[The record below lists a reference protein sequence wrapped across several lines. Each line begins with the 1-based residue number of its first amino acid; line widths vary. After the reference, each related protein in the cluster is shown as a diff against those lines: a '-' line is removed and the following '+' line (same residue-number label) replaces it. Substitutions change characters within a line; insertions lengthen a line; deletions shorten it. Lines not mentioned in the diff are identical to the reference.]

1 MNKRILLIIP
11 ALLLAMIISGCAGGI
26 GVKAASR
33 SNYSLLNRPDDLMPQ
48 TANVLANFSLNKEY
62 NRNPQGVLTK
72 LEKIFFAEPR
82 SEYLI
87 ALADVSSKLGKRFAG
102 DQDLAIRYY
111 LSSVLYCYCYVA
123 LENPADQAYDP
134 SAVLMLRT
142 YNSSLAEVIHY
153 LCDRNLLTKNGYELT
168 TAAGQTITFR
178 NPQIISSITP
188 DRIEKVLLCAD
199 YEPEHLIN
207 NSRKFGIGTPLITVL
222 KPSKEYP
229 RYSENQALPL
239 TAVLAIDNAKDSTFA
254 RCDAQLILIDPRSR
268 DKITLSKRS
277 IPLEY
282 DLSTPLA
289 YMAGKPQKHNHLV
302 RTFMPEKIQ
311 SQEGLYHFE
320 PINPDRIPVVMVH
333 GLMSDTKTWLQML
346 NTLQSDPDIR
356 NNYQFWGVSYSSGNP
371 IFHSAKLM
379 RDTLVKE
386 REKLAKQGL
395 STRKF
400 DRMVLIGHSMGGL
413 ISRLATSTC
422 TIQDLYAVVPDEHRK
437 LKLEDKIDKED
448 KELILS
454 MLNFSPLPFVKRV
467 IFISVPHRGS
477 SWATNPIG
485 RMGAGFIHLPVN
497 ILRRQQRIIKTLIA
511 TGKLKDVPVLLT
523 GIDNLAPDDISL
535 RLLNRLPMN
544 KDIPYHSIIGN
555 REGNGIPGG
564 SDGIVTY
571 ASSHIDNVE
580 SELVVKSGHSAQR
593 NPLAIQELRR
603 ILLAHLKNYNDVK
616 VSKPL
621 ELKVSRI
628 SGLENETDKDLI
640 ILKNYNNKKEKY

>member
-1 MNKRILLIIP
+1 MSRKVFIFSLAAVFILLV
-11 ALLLAMIISGCAGGI
+11 SGCAGTI
-26 GVKAASR
+26 RVKEANR

-48 TANVLANFSLNKEY
+48 TSNVLANFSLFRQY
-62 NRNPQGVLTK
+62 SRDPQGVLTK

-87 ALADVSSKLGKRFAG
+87 ALADVSSKLGKRFSG
-102 DQDLAIRYY
+102 DPDIAIRYH
-111 LSSVLYCYCYVA
+111 LSAVLYCYCYVA

-142 YNSSLAEVIHY
+142 YNSSLAEIVNY
-153 LCDRNLLTKNGYELT
+153 LRERNLLTKNGYELT

-178 NPQIISSITP
+178 SPEMISAIDP

-199 YEPEHLIN
+199 YEPEKLIN
-207 NSRKFGIGTPLITVL
+207 NSRRFGIGTPLIAVL
-222 KPSKEYP
+222 KNTDKAP
-229 RYSENQALPL
+229 RYSENQTLPL

-254 RCDAQLILIDPRSR
+254 RCDAQLIFVDPRSR
-268 DKITLSKRS
+268 DKVTLSKRT

-289 YMAGKPQKHNHLV
+289 YMAGKPQKYHHLIY
-302 RTFMPEKIQ
+302 TFLPEKTK
-311 SQEGLYHFE
+311 SVEGLYHFE

-379 RDTLVKE
+379 RDALIAE
-386 REKLAKQGL
+386 REKLVKQGA
-395 STRKF
+395 STEKF
-400 DRMVLIGHSMGGL
+400 DRMVLVGHSMGGL
-413 ISRLATSTC
+413 ISRIVTSSCSTEKIL
-422 TIQDLYAVVPDEHRK
+422 TVLPEEAQNVK
-437 LKLEDKIDKED
+437 FMDKMDKED
-448 KELILS
+448 RELILN
-454 MLNFSPLPFVKRV
+454 MINFSPLPFVKRV
-467 IFISVPHRGS
+467 IFIAVPHRGS

-485 RMGAGFIHLPVN
+485 RMGASFVHLPAS
-497 ILRRQQRIIKTLIA
+497 ILRRQQRIIKTLLE
-511 TGKLKDVPVLLT
+511 TGKLKEVPPLLT
-523 GIDNLAPDDISL
+523 GIDNLAPDDFSI
-535 RLLNRLPMN
+535 RLLNNLPMN

-555 REGNGIPGG
+555 REGYGIPGG

-571 ASSHIDNVE
+571 ASSHVDNVE

-603 ILLAHLKNYNDVK
+603 ILLTHLKGYKDVK

-628 SGLENETDKDLI
+628 SGLENESDKDHK